1 MSKPRIVLALA
12 LLTIVVVS
20 ALWLRSR
27 NSSEWVAPRKGPLTQ
42 AIYGLGTLVSE
53 REYQLK
59 PGIAGTLEK
68 VFVREGDSVKA
79 GDPLVKLIEAPA
91 YRAPFSGTVIAV
103 PFQAGENVFPQVPI
117 VTLVDLANQ
126 YISMTIE
133 QASALL
139 IRPGQKVKISFES
152 MGDRSFEGVVR
163 SIVPKQGQFS
173 VWVRSETL
181 PEGVLPGMTA
191 DCGIVLREIP
201 EAILLPSRAIRDGK
215 MSVRDAEGKVRDVK
229 PETGSLQGDWFEWK
243 NPDPSVVSI
252 EVPRH

>member
-1 MSKPRIVLALA
+1 MSKTRILLGALILGLITLATVWTRA
-12 LLTIVVVS
+12 K
-20 ALWLRSR
+20 
-27 NSSEWVAPRKGPLTQ
+27 SSTEWIAPKKSPLTQ

-68 VFVREGDSVKA
+68 VFVREGDSVKS

-91 YRAPFSGTVIAV
+91 YRAPFTGTVIAV
-103 PFQAGENVFPQVPI
+103 PYQAGENIFPQAPV

-126 YISMTIE
+126 YLSMTIE

-139 IRPGQKVKISFES
+139 IRPGQKVRISFES
-152 MGDRSFEGVVR
+152 MGDRVFDGVVR

-173 VWVRSETL
+173 VWVRANAL

-191 DCGIVLREIP
+191 DCGIILKEIP
-201 EAILLPSRAIRDGK
+201 DAVQIPARAIRDGK
-215 MSVRDAEGKVRDVK
+215 IRVK
-229 PETGSLQGDWFEWK
+229 DSDGRTRELKAETGNSQGEWLEWK
-243 NPDPSVVSI
+243 NPDPAVISI
-252 EVPRH
+252 EVPRR